1 MRRRIA
7 RLEIVGL
14 AVAGLGTVGC
24 GSEAPAEASEPVI
37 LLEGARLIVGDGS
50 VIENG
55 ALLVREGRIAA
66 VGGAG
71 ELSPPEE
78 SLEATRL
85 DLSGR
90 TVMPALVDAH
100 AHLGYEGY
108 TGWGGEHYSRENLID
123 HLHRYAYYGFGA
135 VLSAGSDPEDLA
147 LELQRDQQAGE
158 VGRARLLF
166 AAGMAPPDQGPNDRF
181 LVHTRA
187 VSARSG
193 EPVVRGLSSRE
204 DARREVVEVAE
215 KGIPFV
221 KIWVDD
227 RGGSQEKLSPG
238 IYRSVMAEA
247 RARGLEVLVH
257 QQNAGDM
264 PDLIRSGTDGFLHGR
279 LGPGLDES
287 VAALLSDED
296 VFLVPN
302 LGLGEL
308 RRENVAADPFLREAI
323 RPEVAERLDA
333 ERGAADGTVGTVGE
347 PRDPDGPEAE
357 RGGRSPVTDR
367 DRDLRAAFSR
377 LMDAGVP
384 IALGT
389 DAGAIPDHFFGY
401 TGHRELEIFVRLGM
415 TPSEAL
421 VSATETAAAE
431 LGLTDLGTLEP
442 GKSADFVVLEDD
454 PTEDIRNT
462 RSIVDVYLRGRRV
475 NRDSLR
481 AAWHGSPAST
491 GAAPDASAGAPT
503 DASTGVPAGGPA
515 AGAATDALGED

>member
-7 RLEIVGL
+7 GLGTVALAAVGL
-14 AVAGLGTVGC
+14 ATVGC
-24 GSEAPAEASEPVI
+24 GSQAPAEASEPPI

-55 ALLVREGRIAA
+55 ALLVRGGRIAA

-71 ELSPPEE
+71 ELSLPEE
-78 SLEATRL
+78 SSEATRL

-90 TVMPALVDAH
+90 TVIPALVDAH
-100 AHLGYEGY
+100 AHLGYERY
-108 TGWGGEHYSRENLID
+108 TGWGEEHYSRENLID
-123 HLHRYAYYGFGA
+123 HLHRYAYYGFSA

-147 LELQRDQQAGE
+147 LELQRDQRAGE
-158 VGRARLLF
+158 VGGTRF
-166 AAGMAPPDQGPNDRF
+166 ISAAGMAPPGQGPNDRF

-187 VSARSG
+187 VSAESG
-193 EPVVRGLSSRE
+193 EPVVRGLSSPE

-247 RARGLEVLVH
+247 RARGIEVLVH
-257 QQNAGDM
+257 QQNAADM
-264 PDLIRSGTDGFLHGR
+264 PGLIRAGTDGFLHGR
-279 LGPGLDES
+279 LGPGLDDS

-333 ERGAADGTVGTVGE
+333 ERGESDRTVGE
-347 PRDPDGPEAE
+347 PGDAE
-357 RGGRSPVTDR
+357 TGETERSGRSPVTDR
-367 DRDLRAAFSR
+367 DQELRAAFSR
-377 LMDAGVP
+377 LMEAGVP

-442 GKSADFVVLEDD
+442 GKSADFVVLEYD

-481 AAWHGSPAST
+481 AAWHRSPAST
-491 GAAPDASAGAPT
+491 GAAADASARAPT
-503 DASTGVPAGGPA
+503 DASAGIPADPATGVE
-515 AGAATDALGED
+515 TDALDED